1 MQPPPPFLPF
11 LFLLLASS
19 LPLCLSASP
28 LPNVLIIVS
37 DDQGFADTSWTG
49 GVFPTT
55 NLETLRNESTALN
68 EFYVH
73 PVCTPSRAALYTG
86 KYAAHSGMTGPLL
99 LATPCHLKDD
109 QPTFAREMKNRG
121 YYTAQSG
128 KWHLGH
134 HSWKHTPV
142 GHGFD
147 EFHGVLNCCCAY
159 YSKSYFH
166 PLYGHK
172 IDWRNNTEA
181 VAPAPSKHSSEEF
194 ADRLIEIIETH
205 HVSRPEQPLFMM
217 LTLTAPHSPLQSE
230 ERHTA
235 MCAHVHTDRR
245 RTFCGLMMSVDEAV
259 ARVRAAMEKHD
270 MWDNSIVTFM
280 NDNGGNVWEGGR
292 NYPYRGGKMS
302 SFEGGSRATAFMKFP
317 SSETNAPSQYNGLAH
332 IADVMPTI
340 LGYIDRL
347 QSPPKGLWQPP
358 PGDAAA
364 GTGYDFSL
372 PLLGAE
378 EGSVRT
384 DVLMSYEPATNKLG
398 YRYDEGGEGGRKWK
412 LVAGEIGDPRRFG
425 EPQSDMEWIGSGFHD
440 MVCES
445 IMWLQHG
452 IDEDASG
459 TLDETVREVT
469 VLVSEWWGNVF
480 EFLRGLVGLGGEGG
494 GKTLLFDLS
503 VDPYEDHDVSAQHPE
518 VVSMMRARVARLESG
533 FGANCDWFVMDTKV
547 EFEEVSYPDPETGET
562 VVKQYHSPW
571 VPDDEYEDYEPTL
584 VNIGPARKY
593 GAAGIMLA
601 EVLVVLWVAKRAG
614 RVLGLG
620 GGGKRKQD

>member
-99 LATPCHLKDD
+99 LAAPCHLKDD

-181 VAPAPSKHSSEEF
+181 VAPAPSKHSSEE
-194 ADRLIEIIETH
+194 
-205 HVSRPEQPLFMM
+205 VSSSPFPT
-217 LTLTAPHSPLQSE
+217 TLSSTTASSPTTLSSSTTASSPTE
-230 ERHTA
+230 EPN
-235 MCAHVHTDRR
+235 RR
-245 RTFCGLMMSVDEAV
+245 RAKALTPSVL
-259 ARVRAAMEKHD
+259 RSPR
-270 MWDNSIVTFM
+270 
-280 NDNGGNVWEGGR
+280 
-292 NYPYRGGKMS
+292 S
-302 SFEGGSRATAFMKFP
+302 SRTA
-317 SSETNAPSQYNGLAH
+317 
-332 IADVMPTI
+332 
-340 LGYIDRL
+340 
-347 QSPPKGLWQPP
+347 
-358 PGDAAA
+358 
-364 GTGYDFSL
+364 
-372 PLLGAE
+372 
-378 EGSVRT
+378 
-384 DVLMSYEPATNKLG
+384 
-398 YRYDEGGEGGRKWK
+398 
-412 LVAGEIGDPRRFG
+412 
-425 EPQSDMEWIGSGFHD
+425 
-440 MVCES
+440 
-445 IMWLQHG
+445 
-452 IDEDASG
+452 
-459 TLDETVREVT
+459 
-469 VLVSEWWGNVF
+469 
-480 EFLRGLVGLGGEGG
+480 
-494 GKTLLFDLS
+494 
-503 VDPYEDHDVSAQHPE
+503 
-518 VVSMMRARVARLESG
+518 
-533 FGANCDWFVMDTKV
+533 
-547 EFEEVSYPDPETGET
+547 
-562 VVKQYHSPW
+562 
-571 VPDDEYEDYEPTL
+571 
-584 VNIGPARKY
+584 
-593 GAAGIMLA
+593 
-601 EVLVVLWVAKRAG
+601 
-614 RVLGLG
+614 
-620 GGGKRKQD
+620 